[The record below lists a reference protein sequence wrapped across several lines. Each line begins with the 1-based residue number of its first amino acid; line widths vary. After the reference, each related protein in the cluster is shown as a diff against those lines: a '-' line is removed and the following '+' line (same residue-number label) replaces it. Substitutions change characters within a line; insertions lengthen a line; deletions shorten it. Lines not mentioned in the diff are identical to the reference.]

1 MCLLYYSENLA
12 LSVAEKGKTWGR
24 QGITF
29 GDISLSTKIPNPKEV
44 GLHINN
50 VCFPISK
57 QACIAE

>member
-1 MCLLYYSENLA
+1 MCLLYNSVNLA

-24 QGITF
+24 KGVTF
-29 GDISLSTKIPNPKEV
+29 SDISLSTKTPSPKEV

-50 VCFPISK
+50 VCRPISK